1 MIQVGFI
8 VYVSEWDYYKD
19 WIQSLG
25 YERPTTSRIGDQWVL
40 ADVDQETASIIKMKY
55 HNVVIGETV

>member
-8 VYVSEWDYYKD
+8 VYVSEWNNYKD

-25 YERPTTSRIGDQWVL
+25 YKRPTQSSIGDQWVS
-40 ADVDQETASIIKMKY
+40 ANVDKETALIISMKY
-55 HNVVIGETV
+55 HDVVIGEMI